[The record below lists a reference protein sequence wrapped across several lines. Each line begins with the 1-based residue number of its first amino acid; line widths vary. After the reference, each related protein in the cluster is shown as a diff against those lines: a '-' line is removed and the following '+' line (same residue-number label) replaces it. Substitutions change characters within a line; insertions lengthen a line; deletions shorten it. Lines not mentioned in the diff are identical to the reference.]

1 MPSCFFIGHQDA
13 PGSLLP
19 AVRSAAEGLIREEG
33 VTDFYVG
40 SRGNFDR
47 LAAAAVRELRER
59 YPQVRLFLV
68 LAYLPSTEE
77 EIPEGFT
84 GTVFPE
90 GLEKVPRRFAILR
103 ANRAMVDACDYL
115 IAYAP
120 HETGNARRVLD
131 YARRRQERGLL
142 CIVELKGSEQ

>member
-1 MPSCFFIGHQDA
+1 MPSCFFIGHRDA
-13 PGSLLP
+13 PGELLP
-19 AVRSAAEGLIREEG
+19 HIRAAAEELIVRKG

-68 LAYLPSTEE
+68 LAYLPPAGEGL
-77 EIPEGFT
+77 PEGFT
-84 GTVFPE
+84 GSVFPE
-90 GLEKVPRRFAILR
+90 GLERAPRRFAILR
-103 ANRAMVDACDYL
+103 ANRAMVDSCPFL

-120 HETGNARRVLD
+120 HATGNARKVVD
-131 YARRRQERGLL
+131 YARGKGRKVIEVQE
-142 CIVELKGSEQ
+142 